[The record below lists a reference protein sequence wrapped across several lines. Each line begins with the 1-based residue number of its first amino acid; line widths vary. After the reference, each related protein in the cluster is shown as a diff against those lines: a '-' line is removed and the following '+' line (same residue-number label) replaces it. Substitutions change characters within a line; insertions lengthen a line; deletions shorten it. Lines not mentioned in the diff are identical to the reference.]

1 MTIHYG
7 DAIADVMRA
16 AVTEKAILDAWT
28 SELIRISFV
37 RRNVLEGHV
46 DDGRGNWASVLSDS
60 IRKIT
65 GAGTPSCE
73 RCVQFLLNC
82 S

>member
-1 MTIHYG
+1 MTTLYG

-46 DDGRGNWASVLSDS
+46 DDGRGN
-60 IRKIT
+60 
-65 GAGTPSCE
+65 
-73 RCVQFLLNC
+73 
-82 S
+82 